1 MARNK
6 EKSFQGKQQA
16 MKVNARE
23 AENNTAAST
32 ADNRNQKGH
41 IPNSPSTG

>member
-16 MKVNARE
+16 MRAHDRE
-23 AENNTAAST
+23 AENNVAAST
-32 ADNRNQKGH
+32 EENRNQKGH
-41 IPNSPSTG
+41 VPNSPSTG